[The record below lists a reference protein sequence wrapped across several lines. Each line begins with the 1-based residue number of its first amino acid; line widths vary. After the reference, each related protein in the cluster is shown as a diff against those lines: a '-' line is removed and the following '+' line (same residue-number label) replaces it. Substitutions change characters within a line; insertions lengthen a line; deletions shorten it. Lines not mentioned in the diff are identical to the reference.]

1 MRSVASRRT
10 RALAVVLVAAA
21 LAACTSKHKSTSPV
35 GPSATPGSTASN
47 TGTSPPATSAPATSA
62 SPSGTSPSGTP
73 ASAAASSAK
82 STTPPANPA
91 AVQPTVAGTIVTG
104 LKTPWGLTFLPDG
117 SALVSE
123 RDTGQIK
130 RIPPSGG
137 SATTIG
143 TVPGVK
149 HGGEGGLLG
158 ITIAKTFSQDR
169 WLYAYLTADDGNRV
183 VRMQVSADL
192 HLGAPQPL
200 LTGIPSGPI
209 HNGGRLAFGPD
220 GMLYVTTGDGSTRSR
235 SQDKSSLAGKILRI
249 TPDGKPAPG
258 NPFPGSLVWTYGH
271 RNVQGIAWDSQGR
284 MWADEFGQDTWDELN
299 LIKPGNNYGWPVVE
313 GKAGKAGYVDP
324 LLQWRP
330 SEASPSGITI
340 ADGSIWIA
348 ALRGTRL
355 WQVPL
360 TATGV
365 GTPKAWFVGT
375 FGRLRNVALA
385 PDGSLWLV
393 TNNTDGRGSP
403 RAGDDRI
410 VRLTLSS

>member
-1 MRSVASRRT
+1 M
-10 RALAVVLVAAA
+10 
-21 LAACTSKHKSTSPV
+21 
-35 GPSATPGSTASN
+35 
-47 TGTSPPATSAPATSA
+47 
-62 SPSGTSPSGTP
+62 
-73 ASAAASSAK
+73 
-82 STTPPANPA
+82 
-91 AVQPTVAGTIVTG
+91 TG

-235 SQDKSSLAGKILRI
+235 SQDKSSLAGKI
-249 TPDGKPAPG
+249 
-258 NPFPGSLVWTYGH
+258 
-271 RNVQGIAWDSQGR
+271 
-284 MWADEFGQDTWDELN
+284 
-299 LIKPGNNYGWPVVE
+299 
-313 GKAGKAGYVDP
+313 
-324 LLQWRP
+324 
-330 SEASPSGITI
+330 
-340 ADGSIWIA
+340 
-348 ALRGTRL
+348 
-355 WQVPL
+355 
-360 TATGV
+360 
-365 GTPKAWFVGT
+365 
-375 FGRLRNVALA
+375 
-385 PDGSLWLV
+385 
-393 TNNTDGRGSP
+393 
-403 RAGDDRI
+403 
-410 VRLTLSS
+410 